1 MQSPSRTFRWSA
13 EPIEF
18 WRRLRILLAVAAISA
33 PGQFAIAQGVSAGLE
48 PPVQTMLIKNALT
61 AVNHGNLTGNYTVLR
76 DLGSERFRQQNDAA
90 KLATAFANQRAQHF
104 DLSPILLL
112 EPVISGRSVDEI
124 SGRVKL
130 AGSFATV
137 PHAVHFALIFQRTDR
152 GWCIDE
158 IAIGLQPPAPAGQA
172 AAPNTAS
179 IPAPQMTHLPLAQ
192 RPISQIPG
200 QPLVR

>member
-1 MQSPSRTFRWSA
+1 MQSPIRTISWPA
-13 EPIEF
+13 ERIRLLRP
-18 WRRLRILLAVAAISA
+18 LRILLAVAATSA
-33 PGQFAIAQGVSAGLE
+33 PGQFADAQGASAGLE

-172 AAPNTAS
+172 ATPNSALS
-179 IPAPQMTHLPLAQ
+179 PAPQVTHLPLAE
-192 RPISQIPG
+192 RPVSQILG
-200 QPLVR
+200 QPMVR

>member
-1 MQSPSRTFRWSA
+1 MSPNRTFRSSA
-13 EPIEF
+13 KPIEL
-18 WRRLRILLAVAAISA
+18 WWPMRVLLAAAAISV

-112 EPVISGRSVDEI
+112 EPIISGRSVDEI

-130 AGSFATV
+130 AGSFATL

-158 IAIGLQPPAPAGQA
+158 IAIRLEPPAPAGQA

-179 IPAPQMTHLPLAQ
+179 SPAQQTTHLPLAQ
-192 RPISQIPG
+192 RPISLVPG

>member
-1 MQSPSRTFRWSA
+1 MQSPSRTFRRPA
-13 EPIEF
+13 EPIEL
-18 WRRLRILLAVAAISA
+18 WRPLRILLAVAAISA
-33 PGQFAIAQGVSAGLE
+33 TNQFAVAQSASTGLE
-48 PPVQTMLIKNALT
+48 PSVQTMLIKNALT

-90 KLATAFANQRAQHF
+90 KLAAAFANQRAQHF

-112 EPVISGRSVDEI
+112 EPTISGRSIDEI

-137 PHAVHFALIFQRTDR
+137 PHTVHFALIFQHTDR

-158 IAIGLQPPAPAGQA
+158 IALGLQPPAPVGQA
-172 AAPNTAS
+172 ATPITAAG
-179 IPAPQMTHLPLAQ
+179 PAPQTTHVPLAQ